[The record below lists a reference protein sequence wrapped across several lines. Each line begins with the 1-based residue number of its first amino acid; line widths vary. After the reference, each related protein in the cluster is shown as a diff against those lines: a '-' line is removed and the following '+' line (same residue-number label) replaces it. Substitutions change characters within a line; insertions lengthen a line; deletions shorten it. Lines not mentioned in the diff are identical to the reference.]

1 MSKLVIFGNGALAQ
15 EAFYNFERHTDYEV
29 AGFVVDRAYVEGDAF
44 MGRPIVPFDEMAERF
59 PPEEHDAFVGVGYVQ
74 LNKLRAERLQAVKA
88 MGYTVASFIHPTVD
102 RMEDCVVGENCFIGA
117 FTQIQFDVRI
127 EDNVFIGTGSI
138 VGHGATI
145 QKHCFI
151 GLRTVI
157 PGWVTVS
164 SYCFIA
170 PGVTLRNKITIAPEC
185 VIGAGATVLENT
197 EQGGVYIGQGA
208 EQLPVTSAELPL
220 Q

>member
-15 EAFYNFERHTDYEV
+15 EAYYNFERHTDYEV
-29 AGFVVDRAYVEGDAF
+29 AGFVVDPAYIESDAF

-59 PPEEHDAFVGVGYVQ
+59 PPVEHDAFVGVGYVH
-74 LNKLRAERLQAVKA
+74 LNKLRAERLREVKA
-88 MGYTVASFIHPTVD
+88 IGYNVASFIHPTVD
-102 RMEDCVVGENCFIGA
+102 RMEDSTIGENCFIGA
-117 FTQIQFDVRI
+117 FTQVQFDVRI
-127 EDNVFIGTGSI
+127 EDNVFIGTGSVI
-138 VGHGATI
+138 GHGATI

-197 EQGGVYIGQGA
+197 EQGSVYIGQGV
-208 EQLPVTSAELPL
+208 EQLPVASSELPL